1 MSACNFTIPF
11 SGDAE
16 TILRKAK
23 SAVESQGGS
32 FTGDQSA
39 GNFDV
44 SVFGNTIAGSYS
56 VAAQSLDI
64 VIDSKP
70 FLVPC
75 STIESFLTKQL
86 S

>member
-1 MSACNFTIPF
+1 MSACSFNIPF
-11 SGDAE
+11 SGNAE
-16 TILRKAK
+16 NVLRKAK

-32 FTGDQSA
+32 FTGDESS

-44 SVFGNTIAGSYS
+44 SVFGNTIAGSYN
-56 VAAQSLDI
+56 VIAQSLDI
-64 VIDSKP
+64 VINSKP

-86 S
+86 T

>member
-11 SGDAE
+11 VGSAE
-16 TILRKAK
+16 TILQKAK
-23 SAVESQGGS
+23 TAVESQGGS
-32 FTGDQSA
+32 FTGDEAS

-64 VIDSKP
+64 VINSKP
-70 FLVPC
+70 ILVPC

-86 S
+86 N

>member
-1 MSACNFTIPF
+1 MSACSFTIPF
-11 SGDAE
+11 AGDAE

-32 FTGDQSA
+32 FTGDEAS

-44 SVFGNTIAGSYS
+44 SVFGNTIAGSYK
-56 VAAQSLDI
+56 VVAQSLEF

-75 STIESFLTKQL
+75 STIESFLAKQL

>member
-16 TILRKAK
+16 AILRKAK
-23 SAVESQGGS
+23 SAVESQGGN
-32 FTGDQSA
+32 FAGDPSA

-44 SVFGNTIAGSYS
+44 SVFGNTIAGSYN
-56 VAAQSLDI
+56 VNGQSLDI
-64 VIDSKP
+64 TIDSKP

>member
-1 MSACNFTIPF
+1 MSACSFVIPF
-11 SGDAE
+11 SGNAE
-16 TILRKAK
+16 VVLRKAK
-23 SAVESQGGS
+23 SAVESQGGN
-32 FTGDQSA
+32 FTGDESS

-56 VAAQSLDI
+56 VVAQSLDI

-86 S
+86 T

>member
-11 SGDAE
+11 SGSAE
-16 TILRKAK
+16 TIVNKAK

-32 FTGDQSA
+32 FTGDVHA
-39 GNFDV
+39 GNFSV
-44 SVFGNTIAGSYS
+44 SIFGNSIAGSYAVS
-56 VAAQSLDI
+56 GQDLNI

-75 STIESFLTKQL
+75 STIEGFLSKQL
-86 S
+86 N

>member
-11 SGDAE
+11 SGEAE
-16 TILRKAK
+16 SILRKAK
-23 SAVESQGGS
+23 STVESQGGS
-32 FTGDQSA
+32 FTGDVAS

-44 SVFGNTIAGSYS
+44 SVFGNTIAGSYN
-56 VAAQSLDI
+56 VAGQSLDI